1 VTARVSAD
9 SLERRDVEAAA
20 RRIAPFV
27 RRTPLIP
34 SPWLSRAAAADVSI
48 KLESMQAT
56 GSFKA
61 RGAMHALLALREREP
76 GAGAVVTASAGNHG
90 LALAWAARH
99 LGFTVRVHLPSTA
112 PQAKRDGLAAL
123 GAELIDA
130 PTYDEAEARAR
141 EDARTSGL
149 AYVSPYNDPDVI
161 AGAGTVALEMLDD
174 RPDLDVIVAPLGG
187 GGLLAGTAIVAGAQ
201 SSPTATIGAEVEA
214 SPVFTTALANG
225 RITEVAVRPTLADGL
240 AGNLE
245 PHSATFALVE
255 RLVDRVVLVNE
266 ASLAAAMR
274 GLVMHERLIAEGAG
288 ATAVAAVLEGG
299 LGLAGRR
306 VGVIVSGRNVDWEV
320 LQRVLC
326 PK

>member
-1 VTARVSAD
+1 MTARVSAD
-9 SLERRDVEAAA
+9 SLARRDIEAAA

-27 RRTPLIP
+27 RRTPFMA
-34 SPWLSRAAAADVSI
+34 SPWLCRAAAADVSI
-48 KLESMQAT
+48 KLESMQVT

-99 LGFTVRVHLPSTA
+99 LGFTVRVHLPRTA
-112 PQAKRDGLAAL
+112 PQAKRDGLSAL
-123 GAELIDA
+123 GADLILA

-141 EDARTSGL
+141 EDARSSGL
-149 AYVSPYNDPDVI
+149 TYVSPYNDPDVM
-161 AGAGTVALEMLDD
+161 AGAGTVALEMLDE
-174 RPDLDVIVAPLGG
+174 RPDLDVILAPLGG
-187 GGLLAGTAIVAGAQ
+187 GGLLAGTAIVASAQ
-201 SSPTATIGAEVEA
+201 VSPTATIGAEVAA

-225 RITEVAVRPTLADGL
+225 RITEVTVHPTLADGL

-245 PHSATFALVE
+245 PRSATFALVE
-255 RLVDRVVLVNE
+255 RLVDRVVLVTE
-266 ASLAAAMR
+266 ASLAEAMR
-274 GLVMHERLIAEGAG
+274 GLVKHERLIAEGAG
-288 ATAVAAVLEGG
+288 ATAVAAILDGG

-306 VGVIVSGRNVDWEV
+306 IGVIVSGRNVDWPV

-326 PK
+326 SA